1 VNEEQGEGRCDF
13 FVSYTGADTAWV
25 EWIAWQ
31 LRAAGYTVR
40 IPAWHFRPGMHF
52 VAVMGQALD
61 ACERMIAVVSQ
72 AYLDQSTYGSD
83 EWTTAFMYDWI
94 RSNVVLILV
103 EQVTLPRLLHTWIHL
118 NLSGLE
124 ADEAAARLLDG
135 VRLGA
140 VEPTEAPAFRGHVVP
155 EASTG
160 PRYPGR

>member
-1 VNEEQGEGRCDF
+1 MNEEQGEGRCDF
-13 FVSYTGADTAWV
+13 YVSYTGANTAWV

-103 EQVTLPRLLHTWIHL
+103 EQVTLPHRRPPA
-118 NLSGLE
+118 SG
-124 ADEAAARLLDG
+124 R
-135 VRLGA
+135 
-140 VEPTEAPAFRGHVVP
+140 
-155 EASTG
+155 
-160 PRYPGR
+160 